1 MQEVTLEIEKRE
13 QAGKG
18 ASRRLRA
25 AGRVPAVVYGGGK
38 ETVVVEVNRKTLADT
53 LKKGS
58 GENTIFLLKLGD
70 TGKSRHAM
78 IRDLQ
83 VDPLTRQ
90 ILHVDFQRILMS
102 EKVRVQVPIELQGLA
117 YGVKNEGAVL
127 DFVTRHLTLE
137 CLPAEIPAHLTLDVS
152 DLHVNRHLEAKDVAL
167 PPGVALVGEGERVIV
182 SCRHTKAEEAKEA
195 PAEGAELLEAAPTEP
210 EVIKR
215 GKATDEE
222 DAAEAPEKADK
233 KADKKSEKKADKKSE
248 KKPEK
253 K

>member
-13 QAGKG
+13 TAGKG
-18 ASRRLRA
+18 PSRRLRA
-25 AGRVPAVVYGGGK
+25 GGRVPAVVYGGGK
-38 ETVVVEVNRKTLADT
+38 ETVVVEVDRKTLADT

-83 VDPLTRQ
+83 VDPLSRQ

-102 EKVRVQVPIELQGLA
+102 EKVRVQVPVELQGVA

-127 DFVTRHLTLE
+127 DFVTRQITVE
-137 CLPAEIPAHLTLDVS
+137 CLPAEIPAHLTLDVAE
-152 DLHVNRHLEAKDVAL
+152 LHVNRHLEAKDVVL

-195 PAEGAELLEAAPTEP
+195 PVEGAELLEAAPTEP

-222 DAAEAPEKADK
+222 ADEAPEKGDK
-233 KADKKSEKKADKKSE
+233 KAEKKAE